1 MKRLLTSI
9 KRLWAASCICLL
21 LCLPRRI
28 SYGETGLTLSL
39 PQGDGSVY
47 MQLLEGQD
55 VLALP
60 LRLAGDG
67 LNETLFLCSAQLDI
81 GYDAARLTYLGTGE
95 TLAQT
100 YGCRYT
106 DPASGQEEPQT
117 WVVNGQEP
125 GTVRLAFA
133 SGFPCRTE
141 EAVLTLYF
149 ALQESALPGDA
160 LIFSIQNAALTFADA
175 KGQVISDTMLSTAS
189 GPLLLPS
196 SPSAVPS
203 VQTLQTVADPLP
215 AARPT
220 PLRIALYILLGLTL
234 VGLACLLAALLVLS
248 LPPALPEAF
257 LCFYTLPERT
267 ERTKLHLSGKPRFC
281 VFSR

>member
-21 LCLPRRI
+21 LCLPLRI

-100 YGCRYT
+100 YGCQYT

-141 EAVLTLYF
+141 EDVLTLYF

-215 AARPT
+215 AARPA

-234 VGLACLLAALLVLS
+234 VGLACLLAAMQY
-248 LPPALPEAF
+248 ALRKSAQKKEAAARAAKV
-257 LCFYTLPERT
+257 EVVK
-267 ERTKLHLSGKPRFC
+267 EAAE
-281 VFSR
+281 

>member
-21 LCLPRRI
+21 LCLPLRI

-133 SGFPCRTE
+133 SGFPCRE
-141 EAVLTLYF
+141 
-149 ALQESALPGDA
+149 
-160 LIFSIQNAALTFADA
+160 
-175 KGQVISDTMLSTAS
+175 ML
-189 GPLLLPS
+189 
-196 SPSAVPS
+196 
-203 VQTLQTVADPLP
+203 
-215 AARPT
+215 
-220 PLRIALYILLGLTL
+220 
-234 VGLACLLAALLVLS
+234 
-248 LPPALPEAF
+248 
-257 LCFYTLPERT
+257 
-267 ERTKLHLSGKPRFC
+267 
-281 VFSR
+281 

>member
-21 LCLPRRI
+21 LCLPLRI

-100 YGCRYT
+100 YGCQYT

-141 EAVLTLYF
+141 EDVLTLYF

-175 KGQVISDTMLSTAS
+175 KGQVIFDTMLSTTS

-215 AARPT
+215 AARPA

-234 VGLACLLAALLVLS
+234 VGLACLLAALL
-248 LPPALPEAF
+248 
-257 LCFYTLPERT
+257 
-267 ERTKLHLSGKPRFC
+267 LHRKR
-281 VFSR
+281 

>member
-9 KRLWAASCICLL
+9 KRLWTACCICLL
-21 LCLPRRI
+21 LCLPLRI
-28 SYGETGLTLSL
+28 SHGETALTLSL
-39 PQGDGSVY
+39 PQGDGSAYV
-47 MQLLEGQD
+47 QTIDGQE

-60 LRLAGDG
+60 LRLAGEG
-67 LNETLFLCSAQLDI
+67 LNEALFLCSAQLDI
-81 GYDAARLTYLGTGE
+81 GYDATRLTFLGTGE

-133 SGFPCRTE
+133 SGFSCRTE

-149 ALQESALPGDA
+149 GLQESALPGDA
-160 LIFSIQNAALTFADA
+160 LIFSIQNAALTFTDA
-175 KGQVISDTMLSTAS
+175 KGQGISDTILSTTS

-215 AARPT
+215 AARPA
-220 PLRIALYILLGLTL
+220 PLRMALYLLLGLTL
-234 VGLACLLAALLVLS
+234 AGLACLLAALL
-248 LPPALPEAF
+248 
-257 LCFYTLPERT
+257 
-267 ERTKLHLSGKPRFC
+267 LHRKR
-281 VFSR
+281 

>member
-1 MKRLLTSI
+1 
-9 KRLWAASCICLL
+9 
-21 LCLPRRI
+21 
-28 SYGETGLTLSL
+28 
-39 PQGDGSVY
+39 

-100 YGCRYT
+100 YGCQYT

-141 EAVLTLYF
+141 EDVLTLYF

-203 VQTLQTVADPLP
+203 VQTLQTVAD
-215 AARPT
+215 
-220 PLRIALYILLGLTL
+220 RIGMYVELLGR
-234 VGLACLLAALLVLS
+234 GL
-248 LPPALPEAF
+248 
-257 LCFYTLPERT
+257 ERT
-267 ERTKLHLSGKPRFC
+267 AELQECGDGEQRRIIRACCCQASVDHADQFVTGVRVADQRTFGQG
-281 VFSR
+281 VVGA